1 MKLIPYLLT
10 AGTLLAQSA
19 EPDRLMA
26 ALKDRTI
33 ADQISRMKTDDRIKA
48 YETMTT
54 HMKGNL
60 HYQNLLATAYIQKMR
75 ETANPDYLT
84 RAAGLVD
91 AVINADGGN
100 YEALRLR
107 SQIEL
112 ERHNFAIVVTVSRT
126 LIKLAPDDPWNWA
139 TLGDALMELGQYEP
153 AADAYQK
160 MMSLRPDLA
169 SYNRASYYRFVM
181 GDVEGAIAVMKQ
193 AISSGSRSPENV
205 AWCLVDLGNIY
216 LKTGQTNTAELAFNA
231 ALKVFPA
238 YHAAYYG
245 LGRVHAAQGKY
256 PAAIQELKQAQA
268 AVPMVEY
275 LAALED
281 TYAAAGQKDEAKN
294 QQKMIDTIDRLEVAN
309 NQAANRTLAMV
320 YADHDRKLP
329 RALELAQAE
338 LKVRQD
344 IYTYDAL
351 AWALYKNNQHTEA
364 WAAVTKAL
372 RLGTPEPAF
381 HYHAG
386 LIAKAL
392 GHTADA
398 RKHLEKALALNS
410 KFDLRQA
417 AMAESALGEMKLTAR
432 AQE

>member
-1 MKLIPYLLT
+1 MKLILYFLT
-10 AGTLLAQSA
+10 AGMLLAQSA

-48 YETMTT
+48 YETMTA
-54 HMKGNL
+54 HMKDNL

-84 RAAGLVD
+84 RAAGIVD
-91 AVINADGGN
+91 RVINADGGN

-112 ERHNFAIVVTVSRT
+112 ERHNFSVVATVSRT
-126 LIKLAPDDPWNWA
+126 LIKIAPDDPWNWG
-139 TLGDALMELGQYEP
+139 TLGDALMEMGQYEP

-169 SYNRASYYRFVM
+169 SYNRASYYRFVI
-181 GDVEGAIAVMKQ
+181 GDVNGAIDAMKK
-193 AISSGSRSPENV
+193 AIASGSRSPENV

-216 LKTGQTNTAELAFNA
+216 LKTGQTATAELAFNA
-231 ALKVFPA
+231 ALKVFPQ

-245 LGRVHAAQGKY
+245 LGRVHTAQGKY

-268 AVPMVEY
+268 GVPMVEY
-275 LAALED
+275 VAALED
-281 TYAAAGQKDEAKN
+281 AYTAAGQKEEAKS
-294 QQKMIDTIDRLEVAN
+294 QQKMIDTIDRLERAN
-309 NQAANRTLAMV
+309 NQAANRTLAVV
-320 YADHDRKLP
+320 YADHDRKLD
-329 RALELAQAE
+329 RALELAKAE

-351 AWALYKNNQHTEA
+351 AWVLYKNNQPAEA
-364 WAAVTKAL
+364 WDAATKAL
-372 RLGTPEPAF
+372 RLGTPEPSF

-386 LIAKAL
+386 LIAQAL
-392 GHTADA
+392 GRTAEA
-398 RKHLEKALALNS
+398 RKQLEKALAVNAQ
-410 KFDLRQA
+410 FTPA
-417 AMAESALGEMKLTAR
+417 AAALKEMSATAK